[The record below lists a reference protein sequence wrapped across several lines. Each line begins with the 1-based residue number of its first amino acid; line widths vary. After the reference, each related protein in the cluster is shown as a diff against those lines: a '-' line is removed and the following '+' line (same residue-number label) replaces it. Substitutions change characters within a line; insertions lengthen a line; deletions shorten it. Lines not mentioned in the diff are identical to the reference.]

1 MSSKV
6 APVIAF
12 LGAGNMA
19 SAMISGLIAEGTPPS
34 QLRASDP
41 SEAALSRLEAMGLSQ
56 LSTSPDKLFEDAD
69 LVVAAV
75 KPQVIPAALTS
86 IKDQLG
92 PRTALLSIAA
102 GIPISSL
109 QSLLGEDVAIIRCMP
124 NTPAMI
130 GLGASALYASDSV
143 SAARRELAEK
153 VTNAAGNTVWVSRE
167 ELLDAVTA
175 VSGSG
180 PAYFFALI
188 EAIARTGMELGLEEE
203 VAMALT
209 VQTALGAASLAA
221 QANEPVATLRENVTS
236 PGGTT
241 EQALQSLQ
249 ANDFDAVVAEAVRQC
264 AARAKALGE
273 EFG

>member
-1 MSSKV
+1 LTH
-6 APVIAF
+6 
-12 LGAGNMA
+12 LG
-19 SAMISGLIAEGTPPS
+19 
-34 QLRASDP
+34 
-41 SEAALSRLEAMGLSQ
+41 
-56 LSTSPDKLFEDAD
+56 TSPEGLFERAN

-75 KPQVIPAALTS
+75 KPQIIPAAITA
-86 IKDQLG
+86 IRDQLG
-92 PRTALLSIAA
+92 PNTALLSIAA

-109 QSLLGEDVAIIRCMP
+109 QTHAGEDVAIIRCMP

-130 GLGASALYASDSV
+130 GLGASALYAADSV
-143 SAARRELAEK
+143 SSTHRNLAEQ
-153 VTNAAGNTVWVSRE
+153 VTNAAGKTVWVASE
-167 ELLDAVTA
+167 DLLDAVTA

-188 EAIARTGMELGLEEE
+188 EAIARAGMELGLEEE
-203 VAMALT
+203 VSMALT

-221 QANEPVATLRENVTS
+221 QSSEPVATLRENVTS

-249 ANDFDAVVAEAVRQC
+249 TGEFDAVVAEAVRQC

>member
-1 MSSKV
+1 MSSEV

-19 SAMISGLIAEGTPPS
+19 SAMISGLIAEGFAPS
-34 QLRASDP
+34 RLHASDP
-41 SEAALSRLEAMGLSQ
+41 SEEALADLRALGLTH
-56 LSTSPDKLFEDAD
+56 LGTSPEGLFERAR

-75 KPQVIPAALTS
+75 KPQIIPSALTA
-86 IKDQLG
+86 IRDQLG
-92 PRTALLSIAA
+92 PNTALLSIAA

-109 QSLLGEDVAIIRCMP
+109 QTHAGEDVPIIRCMP

-130 GLGASALYASDSV
+130 GLGASALYAADSV
-143 SAARRELAEK
+143 SSTHRDLAEQ
-153 VTNAAGNTVWVSRE
+153 VTNAAGKTVWVASE
-167 ELLDAVTA
+167 DLLDAVTA

-188 EAIARTGMELGLEEE
+188 EAIARAGMELGLEED
-203 VAMALT
+203 VSMALT

-221 QANEPVATLRENVTS
+221 QSAEPVATLRENVTS

-249 ANDFDAVVAEAVRQC
+249 TSQFDAVVAEAVRQC

>member
-1 MSSKV
+1 MSSEV

-19 SAMISGLIAEGTPPS
+19 SAMISGLIAEGFAPS
-34 QLRASDP
+34 RLHASDP
-41 SEAALSRLEAMGLSQ
+41 SEEALAGLRA
-56 LSTSPDKLFEDAD
+56 LGLTHLGTSPEGLFERAS

-75 KPQVIPAALTS
+75 KPQIIPSALTA
-86 IKDQLG
+86 IRDQLC
-92 PRTALLSIAA
+92 PNTALLSIAA

-109 QSLLGEDVAIIRCMP
+109 QTHAGEDVPIIRCMP

-130 GLGASALYASDSV
+130 GLGASALYAADSV
-143 SAARRELAEK
+143 SSTHRDLAEQ
-153 VTNAAGNTVWVSRE
+153 VTNAAGKTVWVASE
-167 ELLDAVTA
+167 DLLDAVTA

-188 EAIARTGMELGLEEE
+188 EAIARAGMELGLEED
-203 VAMALT
+203 VSMALT

-221 QANEPVATLRENVTS
+221 QSAEPVATLRENVTS

-249 ANDFDAVVAEAVRQC
+249 TSQFDAVVAEAVRQC

>member
-1 MSSKV
+1 MSSEV

-19 SAMISGLIAEGTPPS
+19 SAMISGLIAEGTSPS

-41 SEAALSRLEAMGLSQ
+41 SEAALSRLKAMGLSH
-56 LSTSPDKLFEDAD
+56 LSTSPSELFEDAE

-75 KPQVIPAALTS
+75 KPQVIPSALAAV
-86 IKDQLG
+86 KEQLG

-109 QSLLGEDVAIIRCMP
+109 QSQVGDDVAIIRCMP

-143 SAARRELAEK
+143 SAAHRELAEQ
-153 VTNAAGNTVWVSRE
+153 VTNAAGKTVWVSSE
-167 ELLDAVTA
+167 GLLDAVTA

-188 EAIARTGMELGLEEE
+188 EAIAKTGVELGLEEE

-221 QANEPVATLRENVTS
+221 QAAEPVATLRENVTS

-249 ANDFDAVVAEAVRQC
+249 AHDFEAVVAEAVRQC

-273 EFG
+273 EFS

>member
-1 MSSKV
+1 MSSEV

-19 SAMISGLIAEGTPPS
+19 SAMISGLIAEGTSPS

-41 SEAALSRLEAMGLSQ
+41 SEAALSRLAAMGLSH
-56 LSTSPDKLFEDAD
+56 LSISPDKLFEDAD

-75 KPQVIPAALTS
+75 KPQVMPAALTA

-92 PRTALLSIAA
+92 SRTALLSIAA

-109 QSLLGEDVAIIRCMP
+109 QSQLGEDVAIIRCMP

-130 GLGASALYASDSV
+130 GLGASALYAAEPV
-143 SAARRELAEK
+143 SASHRALAER
-153 VTNAAGNTVWVSRE
+153 VTNAAGKTVWVNRE
-167 ELLDAVTA
+167 DLLDAVTA

-188 EAIARTGMELGLEEE
+188 EAIARAGTELGLEEE
-203 VAMALT
+203 VALALT

-221 QANEPVATLRENVTS
+221 QATEPVATLRENVTS

-241 EQALQSLQ
+241 EQALQSLK

-264 AARAKALGE
+264 AARANALGE

>member
-1 MSSKV
+1 MSSEV

-19 SAMISGLIAEGTPPS
+19 SAMISGLIAEGFAPS
-34 QLRASDP
+34 RLHASDP
-41 SEAALSRLEAMGLSQ
+41 SEEALAGLRA
-56 LSTSPDKLFEDAD
+56 LGLTHLGTSPEGLFERAS

-75 KPQVIPAALTS
+75 KPQIIPSALTA
-86 IKDQLG
+86 IRDQLG
-92 PRTALLSIAA
+92 PNTALLSIAA

-109 QSLLGEDVAIIRCMP
+109 QTHAGEDVPIIRCMP

-130 GLGASALYASDSV
+130 GLGASALYAADSV
-143 SAARRELAEK
+143 SSTHRDLAEQ
-153 VTNAAGNTVWVSRE
+153 VTNAAGKTVWVANE
-167 ELLDAVTA
+167 DLLDAVTA

-188 EAIARTGMELGLEEE
+188 EAIARAGMELGLEED
-203 VAMALT
+203 VSMALT

-221 QANEPVATLRENVTS
+221 QSAEPVATLRENVTS

-249 ANDFDAVVAEAVRQC
+249 TSQFDAVVAEAVRQC

>member
-1 MSSKV
+1 MSSEV

-19 SAMISGLIAEGTPPS
+19 SAMISGLIAEGFAPS
-34 QLRASDP
+34 RLHASDP
-41 SEAALSRLEAMGLSQ
+41 STEALSGLEALGLTH
-56 LSTSPDKLFEDAD
+56 LGTSPEGLFERAN

-75 KPQVIPAALTS
+75 KPQIIPSALTA
-86 IKDQLG
+86 IRDQLG
-92 PRTALLSIAA
+92 PNTALLSIAA

-109 QSLLGEDVAIIRCMP
+109 QTHAGEDVPIIRCMP

-130 GLGASALYASDSV
+130 GLGASALYATDSV
-143 SAARRELAEK
+143 SGTHRDLAEQ
-153 VTNAAGNTVWVSRE
+153 VTNAAGKTVWVASE
-167 ELLDAVTA
+167 DLLDAVTA

-188 EAIARTGMELGLEEE
+188 EAIARAGMELGLEED
-203 VAMALT
+203 VSMALT

-221 QANEPVATLRENVTS
+221 QSAEPVATLRENVTS

-249 ANDFDAVVAEAVRQC
+249 TSQFDAVVAEAVRHC

>member
-1 MSSKV
+1 MSSEV

-19 SAMISGLIAEGTPPS
+19 SAMISGLIAEGFAPS
-34 QLRASDP
+34 RLHASDP
-41 SEAALSRLEAMGLSQ
+41 SEEALSGLRA
-56 LSTSPDKLFEDAD
+56 LGLTHLGTSPEGLFERAN

-75 KPQVIPAALTS
+75 KPQIIPAAITA
-86 IKDQLG
+86 IRDQLG
-92 PRTALLSIAA
+92 PNTALLSIAA

-109 QSLLGEDVAIIRCMP
+109 QTHAGKDVAIIRCMP

-130 GLGASALYASDSV
+130 GLGASALYAADSV
-143 SAARRELAEK
+143 SSTHRNLAEQ
-153 VTNAAGNTVWVSRE
+153 VTNAAGKTVWVASE
-167 ELLDAVTA
+167 DLLDAVTA

-188 EAIARTGMELGLEEE
+188 EAIARAGMELGLEEE
-203 VAMALT
+203 VSMALT

-221 QANEPVATLRENVTS
+221 QSSEPVATLRENVTS

-249 ANDFDAVVAEAVRQC
+249 TGQFDAVVAEAVRQC